1 MIAFRVIATLV
12 SAALVV
18 GTAFYWSTYRRAN
31 NNIQRVEVQVG
42 QHTTQTKNGG
52 KPAPDIDGKDEN
64 ILIVG
69 NDDRT
74 GMTNKE
80 VKELHTGRDGGS
92 EATDTMMIVHIPADG
107 SRATLISLPRDSYVN
122 IPGHGMNRLNAAYS
136 EAYASSSGG
145 HLAKVAAGANL
156 LIKTIEDL
164 TGLTI
169 DHFVQVGLIGFVRIS
184 TAIGG
189 VPINLCASVDDTVAH
204 NRADGQGGG
213 SGFDMTKGHHVISG
227 VTALEFVRE
236 RHNLPNS
243 DLSRVERQRY
253 FLTAAFR
260 KIQSAGVL
268 FDPSRLNALINAVD
282 KSLYVDQSLNLTS
295 LAEQLGNLSANNIV
309 GETIP
314 IAGDNNDSPVGDVL
328 TVNPAAVKTFIRKI
342 IGPLDPKMETAKAV
356 SPNTVTVSVL
366 NGGNV
371 NGAAATDAQTLKKAG
386 FHTSA
391 GNAPHGSQS
400 TTIEYADGMQSQ
412 ARTLAA
418 YIPGA
423 LLVET
428 HVAKLTLVLGRDGLA
443 ANSTP
448 KTASH
453 AKKTKT
459 AIDAHCVY

>member
-1 MIAFRVIATLV
+1 MTTRVLATLV
-12 SAALVV
+12 SVALVI

-31 NNIQRVEVQVG
+31 DDIHRVDVLG
-42 QHTTQTKNGG
+42 QQQPTKPGE

-92 EATDTMMIVHIPADG
+92 EATDSMMIVHIPADG
-107 SRATLISLPRDSYVN
+107 SRATLISLPRDSYVK
-122 IPGHGMNRLNAAYS
+122 IPGYGMNRLNAAYA
-136 EAYASSSGG
+136 EAYAASSGG
-145 HLAKVAAGANL
+145 HGAKVAAGATL
-156 LIKTIEDL
+156 LYKTVEQL

-169 DHFVQVGLIGFVRIS
+169 DHFVQVGLLGFVRIS
-184 TAIGG
+184 NAIGG
-189 VPINLCASVDDTVAH
+189 IPINLCKSVDDTVAH
-204 NRADGQGGG
+204 NRATGVGGG
-213 SGFDMTKGHHVISG
+213 SGFDMSKGHHVIKG

-236 RHNLPNS
+236 RHNLPDF

-295 LAEQLGNLSANNIV
+295 LAEQMANLSANNIV

-314 IAGDNNDSPVGDVL
+314 TGVATVPGLGDVL
-328 TVNPAAVKTFIRKI
+328 TVNPAAVKTFIRRL
-342 IGPLDPKMETAKAV
+342 IGPQDPKLAAAKAV
-356 SPNTVTVSVL
+356 SPNKVTVAVL

-371 NGAAATDAQTLKKAG
+371 DRAATTSARTLKKAG
-386 FHTSA
+386 FHVSA
-391 GNAPHGSQS
+391 GDAPHGSQS

-428 HVAKLTLVLGRDGLA
+428 HVSTLTLVLGRDGLN
-443 ANSTP
+443 ANATP
-448 KTASH
+448 KKASH
-453 AKKTKT
+453 AKKTTT
-459 AIDAHCVY
+459 AIDAHCIN